1 MYLVELS
8 PGMEMIYGS
17 LNEFTDAVRRGEIT
31 ADARVFHRARSQWL
45 PVTEHPKYREVAAAL
60 PAPRFGPARQE
71 WTFLPAKPGAK
82 RAAPVEPPATAT
94 PPEEPASAA
103 RPARPEP
110 RPGWRRALGG
120 MLGRRSS

>member
-17 LNEFTDAVRRGEIT
+17 LSEFTDAVRRGEIT

-45 PVTEHPKYREVAAAL
+45 PVTEHPKYREVVAAL
-60 PAPRFGPARQE
+60 SAPRFGPARRE
-71 WTFLPAKPGAK
+71 WTFLPAKAGEG
-82 RAAPVEPPATAT
+82 PVLPAEPPPD
-94 PPEEPASAA
+94 PPAERVSAE
-103 RPARPEP
+103 RPAPRPEP
-110 RPGWRRALGG
+110 RRGWRRSLGG

>member
-17 LNEFTDAVRRGEIT
+17 LSEFTEAVRRGEIT
-31 ADARVFHRARSQWL
+31 ADARVFHRARSRWL
-45 PVTEHPKYREVAAAL
+45 PVTEHPKYREVVAAL
-60 PAPRFGPARQE
+60 SAPRFGPARRE

-82 RAAPVEPPATAT
+82 PVAPAEPPPTAT
-94 PPEEPASAA
+94 PPEEPASAT

-110 RPGWRRALGG
+110 RGGWRRALG

>member
-17 LNEFTDAVRRGEIT
+17 LSEFTDAVRRGEVT
-31 ADARVFHRARSQWL
+31 PDARVFHRARSQWL
-45 PVTEHPKYREVAAAL
+45 PVTEHPKYREVIAAL
-60 PAPRFGPARQE
+60 SAPRFGPARKE
-71 WTFLPAKPGAK
+71 WTFLPAKSGREPVV
-82 RAAPVEPPATAT
+82 PVELPLEPG
-94 PPEEPASAA
+94 PEAEPVAVA

-110 RPGWRRALGG
+110 RRGWRRALVG